1 MSVHQ
6 VTQQVEPAGWA
17 RATARKLLPE
27 GVRRAIRNVLAPEG
41 NTVEAREL
49 RRLWRHVHPIPPGA
63 NRTARMLQY
72 TIRVNH
78 GPVCY
83 ELFKD
88 IFVNRIYCFQPQRR
102 DPRIL
107 DCGSNNGMTILYFK
121 YICPDARI
129 IGFEPDPAL
138 YPVLEENIALNN
150 LRDVEVHRAA
160 VSDKED
166 TLTFYADGLIGSM
179 LVDDE
184 AAGDVPRGWARHEIP
199 ALRMR
204 DFLEEPVDFLKMNI
218 EGAEWSVLSD
228 CADRLRQIREMVV
241 EYHHLPGLP
250 RTLHLILELL
260 HREGFE
266 YAVSD
271 FGLGTYASPRPPV
284 ELGPDAR
291 YYRHLYARRKD

>member
-1 MSVHQ
+1 
-6 VTQQVEPAGWA
+6 
-17 RATARKLLPE
+17 
-27 GVRRAIRNVLAPEG
+27 
-41 NTVEAREL
+41 
-49 RRLWRHVHPIPPGA
+49 
-63 NRTARMLQY
+63 MLHY
-72 TIRVNH
+72 TIRVTH

-88 IFVNRIYCFQPQRR
+88 IFLHRIYQFHPQRP
-102 DPRIL
+102 DPLIL

-121 YICPDARI
+121 YVCPHAQI

-138 YPVLEENIALNN
+138 FPVLEENVAVNELS
-150 LRDVEVHRAA
+150 DVRLIQAA
-160 VSDKED
+160 VSDRKD

-179 LVDDE
+179 LADGAE
-184 AAGDVPRGWARHEIP
+184 ARVPEGWTRHEIL
-199 ALRMR
+199 AVRLR
-204 DFLEEPVDFLKMNI
+204 DYLDEPVDFLKMNI

-250 RTLHLILELL
+250 RTLHQILELL

-271 FGLGTYASPRPPV
+271 FGLGTYDNPHPPV
-284 ELGPDAR
+284 SLDPEAR
-291 YYRHLYARRKD
+291 YFRHVYARRKE